1 MKNILHIYKT
11 DWLNIFKVPIAT
23 LLIIGLM
30 VLPSLYAW
38 VNLMGAWDPY
48 GNTSRVPIAV
58 TNKDEGT
65 VLNVRDIHREINIGD
80 EIVNNLKEN
89 TKLGWTFV
97 SREEAEQGVIHG
109 DYYASL
115 LIPKDFSEKVA
126 TIMSDQPVKPE
137 IQYTVNEKVNAIAPK
152 ITASG
157 ASTVVAQVNE
167 SIIKTASEAIFAVF
181 NKVGIELEKE
191 LPTVRKIEHR
201 ILELAQHIPEIDQA
215 ANKAF
220 EIEKKMLEMNKK
232 ANKIVELEQ
241 YLPEVEA
248 AGDKILFLE
257 ENIPKLKTVGA
268 EIVTIQQRLPE
279 IETAANR
286 IVEIDQNFYKVEKEL
301 NTALTDAKKADEIIN
316 EAIMALPKIEQISD
330 TSLKYINALHGFLTE
345 NEGAFDQ
352 IAPVIKQ
359 NLHLLQQTADAVT
372 QFTEV
377 LKLVNFDPKLA
388 ADMLTILQGQLTT
401 GVNVIEHIESLLTSL
416 NNYLPNQTL
425 TGNIDSLNKLKTNFI
440 NQKKTLAGMQTAIEN
455 GERPIST
462 AIENLNERSKQA
474 SNILGGILSRYDSEI
489 VAKVNQAL
497 DDIRLTARNSADVLE
512 GARNRLPDI
521 GKLLADSAKVAS
533 FAVDQLTE
541 VQENLPEIGARL
553 HQATTTIQSKMGDLT
568 KAVNEAADFVQND
581 FPKLEPKIHQAADF
595 VRNDLQSVEDDIH
608 RVSTFVQTRLP
619 EIEESI
625 HKVGN
630 LIHKDLPGLEDALAK
645 AAREIRHF
653 QQTGDIGEVIEL
665 LKNDIQEESD
675 FLAHPVLM
683 KEKKMFP
690 IPNYGSAM
698 SPFYTTL
705 ALWVGALILAS
716 LLRFDVKNQ
725 EQFKSYQVYFG
736 RLFTFMTIGIF
747 QALIVT
753 LGDMY
758 LLGTYVADKLLF
770 VLFGILISLV
780 FMAITYT
787 FVSVFGNIGKAL
799 AIVLLVLQ
807 LSGSGGTFPIQVA
820 PPFFRLINPFLP
832 FTYAIRLMREAVG
845 GSIWDIVWHNIAF
858 LVLFLCSAFVMGVLL
873 KKPLSKLVEQTA
885 LKAKESKIIH

>member
-38 VNLMGAWDPY
+38 VNLIGAWDPY

-58 TNKDEGT
+58 TNEDVGT
-65 VLNVRDIHREINIGD
+65 VLGVRDIHKEINIGE
-80 EIVNNLKEN
+80 EIVTNLKKN

-126 TIMSDQPVKPE
+126 TIISDHPVKPE

-157 ASTVVAQVNE
+157 ASGVVAQVNE
-167 SIIKTASEAIFAVF
+167 SIIKTASEAIFTVF

-215 ANKAF
+215 ANKAL
-220 EIEKKMLEMNKK
+220 EIEKKIPEINEK
-232 ANKIVELEQ
+232 ASKIVEIEQ

-248 AGDKILFLE
+248 AGEKILLLE
-257 ENIPKLKTVGA
+257 ENIPRLKTVGD
-268 EIVTIQQRLPE
+268 EIVVIQQRLPE
-279 IETAANR
+279 IEKAANR

-301 NTALTDAKKADEIIN
+301 NTALTDAKKAEEIIN
-316 EAIMALPKIEQISD
+316 EAITALPKVEQITE
-330 TSLKYINALHGFLTE
+330 TSLKYINALHDFLTE

-359 NLHLLQQTADAVT
+359 NLYLLQQTADAIT

-377 LKLVNFDPKLA
+377 LKQVNFDPELA
-388 ADMLTILQGQLTT
+388 AKMLTILQGQLTA
-401 GVNVIEHIESLLTSL
+401 GVNVLEHTENLLTSL
-416 NNYLPNQTL
+416 NNYLPNQSL
-425 TGNIDSLNKLKTNFI
+425 TNNIDSLNKLKTNFI
-440 NQKKTLAGMQTAIEN
+440 NQKKTLAGMQTAIKN

-462 AIENLNERSKQA
+462 AVEGLNGLSKQA
-474 SNILGGILSRYDSEI
+474 SKVLGGILARYDSEI
-489 VAKVNQAL
+489 VPKVNQAL
-497 DDIRLTARNSADVLE
+497 DDIRLTAQNSADVLE

-521 GKLLADSAKVAS
+521 EKILTDSAKVAS
-533 FAVDQLTE
+533 FAVDQLRGL
-541 VQENLPEIGARL
+541 QENLPEIGVRL
-553 HQATTTIQSKMGDLT
+553 HEAATTIQSKMGDLT
-568 KAVNEAADFVQND
+568 KAVNEAANFVQND

-595 VRNDLQSVEDDIH
+595 VRNDLKGVEDDIH

-625 HKVGN
+625 HKVAN
-630 LIHKDLPGLEDALAK
+630 LIREDLPGLEDALAK
-645 AAREIRHF
+645 AAKEIRHF
-653 QQTGDIGEVIEL
+653 QQTGDIGEVIKL
-665 LKNDIQEESD
+665 LKNDIQEESE

-780 FMAITYT
+780 FMAIIYT

-799 AIVLLVLQ
+799 AIVFLVLQ

-832 FTYAIRLMREAVG
+832 FTYAISLMREAVG
-845 GSIWDIVWHNIAF
+845 GSIWDIVLRDLAF
-858 LVLFLCSAFVMGVLL
+858 LVIFLCSAFVIGVLL
-873 KKPLSKLVEQTA
+873 KKPLSRFVEQTT
-885 LKAKESKIIH
+885 LKAKKSKIIH

>member
-23 LLIIGLM
+23 MLIIGLM

-38 VNLMGAWDPY
+38 VNLIGAWDPY

-58 TNKDEGT
+58 TNEDEGT
-65 VLNVRDIHREINIGD
+65 VLNIRDIHKEIKIGD

-89 TKLGWTFV
+89 TKLDWTFV
-97 SREEAEQGVIHG
+97 SKEEAEKGVIHG

-126 TIMSDQPVKPE
+126 TIISDHPIKPE

-157 ASTVVAQVNE
+157 ASGVVAQVNE
-167 SIIKTASEAIFAVF
+167 SIIKTASEAIFTVF

-215 ANKAF
+215 ANKAL
-220 EIEKKMLEMNKK
+220 EIEKKMPEINEK
-232 ANKIVELEQ
+232 ANKIVEVEQ

-248 AGDKILFLE
+248 AGDKILLLE
-257 ENIPKLKTVGA
+257 ENIPKLKTIGD
-268 EIVTIQQRLPE
+268 EIVAIQKRLPE
-279 IETAANR
+279 IEKAANR
-286 IVEIDQNFYKVEKEL
+286 VVEIDQNFYKVEKEL
-301 NTALTDAKKADEIIN
+301 NTALADAKKAEEIIN
-316 EAIMALPKIEQISD
+316 EAITALPKIEQITD
-330 TSLKYINALHGFLTE
+330 TSLKYINALNNFLTE

-359 NLHLLQQTADAVT
+359 NLYLLQQTADAVT

-377 LKLVNFDPKLA
+377 LKQVNFDPELA
-388 ADMLTILQGQLTT
+388 AKMLTILQGQLTV
-401 GVNVIEHIESLLTSL
+401 GVNVIDHTESLLTSL
-416 NNYLPNQTL
+416 NNYVPNKTL
-425 TGNIDSLNKLKTNFI
+425 TNTIDSLNKLKTNFI
-440 NQKKTLAGMQTAIEN
+440 SQKKTLAGLQTVIEN

-462 AIENLNERSKQA
+462 AIENVNEQAKQA
-474 SNILGGILSRYDSEI
+474 SNILGGILARYDTEI
-489 VAKVNQAL
+489 VPKVNQVL
-497 DDIRLTARNSADVLE
+497 DDIRLTAQNSADVLE

-521 GKLLADSAKVAS
+521 EKILTDSAKVAS

-541 VQENLPEIGARL
+541 LQQNLPAIGARL
-553 HQATTTIQSKMGDLT
+553 HEAATTIQSKMGDLT

-581 FPKLEPKIHQAADF
+581 FPKLEAKIHQAADF
-595 VRNDLQSVEDDIH
+595 VKNDLQGVEDDIH

-619 EIEESI
+619 EIEDRI
-625 HKVGN
+625 HKVAN
-630 LIHKDLPGLEDALAK
+630 LIREDLPGLEDALAK

-653 QQTGDIGEVIEL
+653 QQTGDIGEIIKL

-683 KEKKMFP
+683 KENKMFP

-725 EQFKSYQVYFG
+725 EQFKSYEVYFG

-780 FMAITYT
+780 FMAIIYT

-799 AIVLLVLQ
+799 AIVFLVLQ

-832 FTYAIRLMREAVG
+832 FTYAISLMREAVG
-845 GSIWDIVWHNIAF
+845 GSIWDIVLHDLTF
-858 LVLFLCSAFVMGVLL
+858 LVLFLCLAFIIGVLL
-873 KKPLSKLVEQTA
+873 KKPLSRFVERTA
-885 LKAKESKIIH
+885 QKAKESKIIH